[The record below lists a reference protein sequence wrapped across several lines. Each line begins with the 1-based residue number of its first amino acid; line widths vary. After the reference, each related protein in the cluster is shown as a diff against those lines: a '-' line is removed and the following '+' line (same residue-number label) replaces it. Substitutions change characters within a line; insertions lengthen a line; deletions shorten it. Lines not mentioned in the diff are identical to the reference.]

1 MDETKFE
8 NVVVMNELHG
18 GNVIIKTDEDVIL
31 NRVLYNTYFQS
42 GKRLAE
48 RNNYVFMWQQN
59 K

>member
-31 NRVLYNTYFQS
+31 NRVLNNTDFQS
-42 GKRLAE
+42 GKRMAE